1 MIVILSLLL
10 FIIFLILGGFHFYWL
25 LGGKWGVRKVIPTMK
40 DNKNAVD
47 IPKFATLIVGLI
59 LVSFGVMYLIKSGL
73 VNIQIPNWIS
83 HYGYWIIPSIF
94 ILRAVG
100 EYNYVG
106 FFKKV
111 KNTEFA
117 EADSK
122 IFSPLCLTIGLMGM
136 LIQIL
141 K

>member
-100 EYNYVG
+100 EFNYVG